1 MYSYMGKMTRKQYRN
16 IRVVFPDPVS
26 PRTMVTL
33 FNAILRISDSRPWR
47 REGISPMIVDI

>member
-1 MYSYMGKMTRKQYRN
+1 MYSYLDKMTRKQYRN

-33 FNAILRISDSRPWR
+33 FDAMLRISDSRPGGR
-47 REGISPMIVDI
+47 KISPMVDM